1 MLKQIVRASSLV
13 KCMNSLIR
21 PYLFL
26 KRADPGKFL
35 DLLQF
40 YFNTRKYK
48 RSRVSDRV
56 GKSPIEL
63 LTRCSYE
70 NPLNILGY

>member
-1 MLKQIVRASSLV
+1 
-13 KCMNSLIR
+13 MNSLIR
-21 PYLFL
+21 PYLLL
-26 KRADPGKFL
+26 KRADTGKFL

-48 RSRVSDRV
+48 RSRVSENV
-56 GKSPIEL
+56 EKSLIEL
-63 LTRCSYE
+63 LTRCSYD